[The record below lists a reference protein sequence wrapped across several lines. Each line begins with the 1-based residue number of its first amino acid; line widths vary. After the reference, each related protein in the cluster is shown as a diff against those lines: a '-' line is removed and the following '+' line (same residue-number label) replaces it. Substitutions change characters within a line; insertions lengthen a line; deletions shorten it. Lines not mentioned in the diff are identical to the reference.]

1 MAVHTKCELVEKEK
15 LKDDIFKL
23 SIKSKEIAEL
33 TKPRTISRNKSCRW
47 DRAIT

>member
-23 SIKSKEIAEL
+23 SVKSKEIKML
-33 TKPRTISRNKSCRW
+33 IKFLYKK
-47 DRAIT
+47 